1 MIDDIT
7 IFNLSLSFI
16 FFFFDGNDLNELYAS
31 AHECVQ
37 SIFFHSHF
45 TTAKIIF
52 CFFWVLLAEPL

>member
-37 SIFFHSHF
+37 SIFFPLSLYDC
-45 TTAKIIF
+45 KNNI
-52 CFFWVLLAEPL
+52 LLFLGFVG